1 MFERFTQQA
10 RDAVTGAQQEA
21 RDLGHGRIGPE
32 HLLLALIACDG
43 PAAAAMRAQGL
54 EITAMRA
61 AVARLAADTSADPL
75 DPEALRTLGIDLDA
89 VRQATEQTF
98 GEGALDA
105 PPGRFRGSGKRHLPF
120 GPSAKKSLEL
130 SLRQALRLKHNY
142 IGAGHVLLGILQD
155 RDPRA
160 VRVLVESGADI
171 DELRTEVTRFIAAE
185 AA

>member
-1 MFERFTQQA
+1 MFERFTQEA
-10 RDAVTGAQQEA
+10 RNAVTGAQQEA
-21 RDLGHGRIGPE
+21 RELGHGRIGPE
-32 HLLLALIACDG
+32 HVLLALLANDG

-54 EITAMRA
+54 ELTAMRA
-61 AVARLAADTSADPL
+61 TVARLAAETSGDPL

-89 VRQATEQTF
+89 VREATEQTF

-120 GPSAKKSLEL
+120 SPPAKKSLEL
-130 SLRQALRLKHNY
+130 SLRQALRLKHNH

-155 RDPRA
+155 RDSRA
-160 VRVLVESGADI
+160 VRVLVESGADL
-171 DELRTEVTRFIAAE
+171 DALRTEVTRLITAE